1 MKKSS
6 FATGGKTRH
15 GRIRGIELPVDWH
28 DIQAVLDGRR
38 DGLLRVLQGSEPPDE
53 PPLACPKCSEP
64 MEWLAY
70 VSDAESWRNLAGRG
84 GYLQICRRC
93 QVWTKLRVVA
103 FG

>member
-1 MKKSS
+1 MKRS
-6 FATGGKTRH
+6 FVTGARTRH
-15 GRIRGIELPVDWH
+15 GRIRGIELPADWR
-28 DIQAVLDGRR
+28 DIQAVLDGKRS
-38 DGLLRVLQGSEPPDE
+38 DLLRVLEGAEPPGE
-53 PPLACPKCSEP
+53 PLIACPKCSEP

>member
-1 MKKSS
+1 MNDP
-6 FATGGKTRH
+6 AQW
-15 GRIRGIELPVDWH
+15 L
-28 DIQAVLDGRR
+28 DIQAVLDGERN
-38 DGLLRVLQGSEPPDE
+38 DLLRVLEGVEPPDE
-53 PPLACPKCSEP
+53 PPRACPKCSEP

>member
-15 GRIRGIELPVDWH
+15 GRIRGIELPVDWL
-28 DIQAVLDGRR
+28 DIQAVLDGERN
-38 DGLLRVLQGSEPPDE
+38 DLLRVLEGVEPPDD
-53 PPLACPKCSEP
+53 PPRACPKCSEP

-84 GYLQICRRC
+84 GYLQVCRRC